1 MNITLH
7 DVAKY
12 AKVSTA
18 TVSRALNSP
27 EKVSEEV
34 KKRIEEAIKTTGYK
48 PNQSARA
55 LKTGIASMIG
65 FVVPDITNPMYGSV
79 ILKLEQRLLEKN
91 LYLLLIHTDE
101 NIRQEQKQLD
111 ALKGYNL
118 GALILASTCENF
130 NQIKLCIPQVPT
142 MLFDRQLE
150 SAPFSCARISS
161 RKAYYSATAKM
172 LGDGHRKIGLIM
184 GLERLSTTIERKDA
198 FIDAFNSFGLKAPE
212 RLMLSSNVTYDH
224 TSTIVDQL
232 LSEGCTSI
240 ICGNR
245 KLTTYVVCYLCSKG
259 IMIGKDIEISGT
271 TDSNYSI
278 PFENSINKIIKPIDE
293 ISDSLASAIID
304 CVINRKDSFKTDI
317 IHHAI
322 YNVKQN

>member
-7 DVAKY
+7 DVAKF
-12 AKVSTA
+12 ANVSTA
-18 TVSRALNSP
+18 TVSRALNNP

-34 KKRIEEAIKTTGYK
+34 RKRIEEAIFTTGYT

-65 FVVPDITNPMYGSV
+65 FIVPDITNPMYGSV
-79 ILKLEQRLLEKN
+79 ILKLEQKLLEKN
-91 LYLLLIHTDE
+91 LSLLLIHTDE
-101 NIRQEQKQLD
+101 NIKQEQKQLD

-118 GALILASTCENF
+118 GALILASTCENY
-130 NQIKLCIPQVPT
+130 NQIKACVPQVPT

-161 RKAYYSATAKM
+161 KRAYYSATAKM

-198 FIDAFNSFGLKAPE
+198 FIAAFNSFGLDTPD
-212 RLMLSSNVTYDH
+212 RIMFNSDVTYDH
-224 TSTIVDQL
+224 IAQIVDKL
-232 LSEGCTSI
+232 LDEGSTAI

-245 KLTTYVVCYLCSKG
+245 KITTYVVCHLCTKG
-259 IMIGKDIEISGT
+259 VVIGKDIEISGT
-271 TDSNYSI
+271 TDSNFSI
-278 PFENSINKIIKPIDE
+278 PFENNINKIIKPIDS
-293 ISDSLASAIID
+293 ISESLAKAIID
-304 CVINRKDSFKTDI
+304 SVIYKKDSFKKDI

-322 YNVKQN
+322 YNVKQC